1 MDSRS
6 EQITYADEKEI
17 SNVIVRLANPG
28 KRNVYFLTGHG
39 EFVLE
44 GNSEAKYSLVKT
56 TLEAKNYT
64 VQTINLLNSSSIP
77 EDALAIIIAGGKT
90 PLNEKE
96 VSLLKDYLKKGKAVV
111 WLDDP
116 SAESGIKAADDLFSA
131 YIKSDWGIT
140 VDDDL
145 MIDTNSSIPTV
156 LVADSYGD
164 HPITNKMGGFAA
176 LFPGARS
183 IQYDPDNKQ
192 VVVDPLVS
200 SSISSWGETDITS
213 ISNQKVSP
221 DATTDR
227 IGPVLVALAATN
239 SDTKG
244 RLVVIG
250 DADFANDGSFTQSGN
265 GTLLIN
271 TIDWAAGQ
279 ENLINLTARDNVRR
293 VLAPPTIF
301 SNGMILL
308 ITVFII
314 PGAILVTGIVTW
326 IQRKKRG

>member
-1 MDSRS
+1 M
-6 EQITYADEKEI
+6 
-17 SNVIVRLANPG
+17 
-28 KRNVYFLTGHG
+28 
-39 EFVLE
+39 
-44 GNSEAKYSLVKT
+44 
-56 TLEAKNYT
+56 
-64 VQTINLLNSSSIP
+64 
-77 EDALAIIIAGGKT
+77 
-90 PLNEKE
+90 
-96 VSLLKDYLKKGKAVV
+96 
-111 WLDDP
+111 
-116 SAESGIKAADDLFSA
+116 
-131 YIKSDWGIT
+131 
-140 VDDDL
+140 
-145 MIDTNSSIPTV
+145 
-156 LVADSYGD
+156 
-164 HPITNKMGGFAA
+164 
-176 LFPGARS
+176 
-183 IQYDPDNKQ
+183 
-192 VVVDPLVS
+192 VDPLVS